1 MRVPVAV
8 LAGVSALLVAGC
20 GSQGVVLPTANGV
33 SGTLPK
39 QQTTPALAKGD
50 PAAGK
55 KLFASNANGCTGCHT
70 FGPAGSHAT
79 VGPDLD
85 KLAQYAKQANQGSL
99 AQFVQTSI
107 TNPGN
112 YVQPGYQNVMPTTY
126 GKLPAK
132 QIADLVAFLTQKQ

>member
-39 QQTTPALAKGD
+39 QPTTPALAKGD
-50 PAAGK
+50 PVAVT
-55 KLFASNANGCTGCHT
+55 SEGCTGCHT
-70 FGPAGSHAT
+70 YAPAGSNAT

-99 AQFVQTSI
+99 QQFAEESI
-107 TNPGN
+107 TTPGA
-112 YVQPGYQNVMPTTY
+112 YIQPGFQNVMPTTY
-126 GKLPAK
+126 ANLPPK
-132 QIADLVAFLTQKQ
+132 QIADLVAFLTEKQ